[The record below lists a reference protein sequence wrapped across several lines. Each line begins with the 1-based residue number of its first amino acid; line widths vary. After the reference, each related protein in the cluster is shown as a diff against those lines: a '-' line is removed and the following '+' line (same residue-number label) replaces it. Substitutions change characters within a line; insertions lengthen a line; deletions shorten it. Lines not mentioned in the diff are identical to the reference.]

1 MSSESEYS
9 SPASQPPSPEQVE
22 SQIAAAL
29 NSLERV
35 GSLINAEVE
44 FADRRITRAVCRE
57 NSLKNNTWHSLNVSL

>member
-9 SPASQPPSPEQVE
+9 SPASQPASQPASPEQVE

-35 GSLINAEVE
+35 KNLIDAEVE
-44 FADRRITRAVCRE
+44 FVNRRITRSVCRQ
-57 NSLKNNTWHSLNVSL
+57 NSLIKQHV